1 MQCCTTVYR
10 AATLVWTSQAP
21 GRGCCNPCPSRMHSS
36 HWQLLS
42 VKTGSAPSHPLQK
55 ALSSP
60 QWHSRVLCCSSERPE
75 ITPAP
80 PLGHRSGRLPLSTVL
95 TLNCPI
101 AAGGPCLFNSPLPH
115 YKLRDLPCVAHSSLS
130 FSHAE
135 GLQCY
140 GCTQPC
146 VRGRQ
151 SRSSVHLAIGFSTS
165 SPFSTGLLFLQ
176 WFKEIIWVASDEVL
190 TLHLTCFNL
199 HTFPSCFTECC
210 CSNID
215 YTLIDY
221 SIYPCHT

>member
-101 AAGGPCLFNSPLPH
+101 AAGGPCLFNSPLP
-115 YKLRDLPCVAHSSLS
+115 A
-130 FSHAE
+130 
-135 GLQCY
+135 LQTP
-140 GCTQPC
+140 GPTMHGTLQPLLQPC
-146 VRGRQ
+146 RRPPVLWLHSAMCERKAIKEPCP
-151 SRSSVHLAIGFSTS
+151 SSYW
-165 SPFSTGLLFLQ
+165 LF
-176 WFKEIIWVASDEVL
+176 
-190 TLHLTCFNL
+190 H
-199 HTFPSCFTECC
+199 
-210 CSNID
+210 
-215 YTLIDY
+215 
-221 SIYPCHT
+221 